1 MDWFDLVQDRGRSWA
16 LVDVVIKIR
25 FLTKKGNS
33 LLHEE
38 LLACQE
44 GMYFMGRL
52 IS

>member
-1 MDWFDLVQDRGRSWA
+1 M
-16 LVDVVIKIR
+16 KIR
-25 FLTKKGNS
+25 FLTKKGIY

-52 IS
+52 VSQLAGIFTPPPT